1 MSVSSPQISTLVKI
15 MESLP
20 VSLQERVTE
29 HLREY
34 INDLQDEIKWDNS
47 FAKSQS
53 KLVAAA
59 KIAKQEIA
67 EGKAVVLDFNQ
78 LWIPSI
84 LPSFWIEY
92 RKLNDDVRQSA
103 RKAYR
108 LWADNA
114 FHPSLHFKCINSEES
129 IWSVRITRNYRALGI
144 LDGDSVTWFWIGSH
158 DDYEKFF

>member
-20 VSLQERVTE
+20 VSLQERVTD

-59 KIAKQEIA
+59 RIAKQEIA
-67 EGKAVVLDFNQ
+67 EGKAVVLEFNQ
-78 LWIPSI
+78 L
-84 LPSFWIEY
+84 
-92 RKLNDDVRQSA
+92 
-103 RKAYR
+103 
-108 LWADNA
+108 
-114 FHPSLHFKCINSEES
+114 
-129 IWSVRITRNYRALGI
+129 
-144 LDGDSVTWFWIGSH
+144 
-158 DDYEKFF
+158 

>member
-1 MSVSSPQISTLVKI
+1 MRVSSPQISTLVKI

-20 VSLQERVTE
+20 VSLQDRVTE

-78 LWIPSI
+78 L
-84 LPSFWIEY
+84 
-92 RKLNDDVRQSA
+92 
-103 RKAYR
+103 
-108 LWADNA
+108 
-114 FHPSLHFKCINSEES
+114 
-129 IWSVRITRNYRALGI
+129 
-144 LDGDSVTWFWIGSH
+144 
-158 DDYEKFF
+158 

>member
-1 MSVSSPQISTLVKI
+1 MSSPQISTLVKI

-20 VSLQERVTE
+20 VSLQERVTD

-59 KIAKQEIA
+59 RIAKQEIA

-78 LWIPSI
+78 L
-84 LPSFWIEY
+84 
-92 RKLNDDVRQSA
+92 
-103 RKAYR
+103 
-108 LWADNA
+108 
-114 FHPSLHFKCINSEES
+114 
-129 IWSVRITRNYRALGI
+129 
-144 LDGDSVTWFWIGSH
+144 
-158 DDYEKFF
+158 

>member
-20 VSLQERVTE
+20 VSLQERVTD

-59 KIAKQEIA
+59 RIAKQEIA

-78 LWIPSI
+78 
-84 LPSFWIEY
+84 
-92 RKLNDDVRQSA
+92 
-103 RKAYR
+103 
-108 LWADNA
+108 
-114 FHPSLHFKCINSEES
+114 
-129 IWSVRITRNYRALGI
+129 T
-144 LDGDSVTWFWIGSH
+144 
-158 DDYEKFF
+158 

>member
-20 VSLQERVTE
+20 VSLQERVTD

-59 KIAKQEIA
+59 RIAKQEIA
-67 EGKAVVLDFNQ
+67 EGKAVALDFNQ
-78 LWIPSI
+78 L
-84 LPSFWIEY
+84 
-92 RKLNDDVRQSA
+92 
-103 RKAYR
+103 
-108 LWADNA
+108 
-114 FHPSLHFKCINSEES
+114 
-129 IWSVRITRNYRALGI
+129 
-144 LDGDSVTWFWIGSH
+144 
-158 DDYEKFF
+158 

>member
-20 VSLQERVTE
+20 VSLQERVTD

-47 FAKSQS
+47 FAKRQS

-78 LWIPSI
+78 L
-84 LPSFWIEY
+84 
-92 RKLNDDVRQSA
+92 
-103 RKAYR
+103 
-108 LWADNA
+108 
-114 FHPSLHFKCINSEES
+114 
-129 IWSVRITRNYRALGI
+129 
-144 LDGDSVTWFWIGSH
+144 
-158 DDYEKFF
+158 

>member
-20 VSLQERVTE
+20 VSLQERVTD

-59 KIAKQEIA
+59 RIAKQEIA
-67 EGKAVVLDFNQ
+67 EGKAV
-78 LWIPSI
+78 
-84 LPSFWIEY
+84 
-92 RKLNDDVRQSA
+92 
-103 RKAYR
+103 
-108 LWADNA
+108 
-114 FHPSLHFKCINSEES
+114 
-129 IWSVRITRNYRALGI
+129 
-144 LDGDSVTWFWIGSH
+144 
-158 DDYEKFF
+158 